1 MQCTKCG
8 AQLPDGSSY
17 CNICG
22 KKQQAVAAA
31 EKKRKTKTRG
41 NGTGTAVKR
50 GKTWMARIV
59 LGYYT
64 GDDGKR
70 HARTANRCGF
80 ATKKEALDYIPQ
92 LKKDAESSAS
102 LTLSGYWE
110 FYEAKKLPEL
120 SRGKQTSYRI
130 AWRRWEPL
138 ATRKIED
145 LKLETL
151 QAAMDE
157 AASSYYTA
165 KDMQNLMSHFYKHAM
180 ANQSVNINLAKY
192 LQLPAANPSEQIP
205 FNSDEIAKMW
215 NDFGAGN
222 TFTGYILLMIYTGMM
237 PGELLHA
244 RKAQIDWNGKQIRG
258 AGLKT
263 ATRRE
268 TPIVLADD
276 IIPVLRVLVDTS
288 QGEKLVPHNKDNFY
302 REYYSSLER
311 IGARR
316 LPPYS
321 CRHTTGTDLAKAAV
335 PAFTI
340 QKIMR
345 HAKITTTQI
354 YTHMDATDA
363 LTGVNAL
370 KKPEIKGA

>member
-22 KKQQAVAAA
+22 KKQQAAAAA

-41 NGTGTAVKR
+41 NGTGSAFKE
-50 GKTWMARIV
+50 GKTWMVRVV
-59 LGYYT
+59 LGYWT
-64 GDDGKR
+64 DEQGKR
-70 HARTANRCGF
+70 HMRTASKHGF
-80 ATKKEALDYIPQ
+80 PTKKDALDYVPT
-92 LKKDAESSAS
+92 LKTQAAQNAS

-120 SRGKQTSYRI
+120 SRDKQTAYRI
-130 AWRRWEPL
+130 AWRRWAAL
-138 ATRKIED
+138 ATRKLED
-145 LKLETL
+145 LKIETL

-157 AASSYYTA
+157 AANTYYTA
-165 KDMQNLMSHFYKHAM
+165 RDMKNLMSHFYKHAL
-180 ANQSVNINLAKY
+180 ANQTVSVNLAQY
-192 LQLPAANPSEQIP
+192 LQLPPANPSEQTP
-205 FNSDEIAKMW
+205 FNAEELAAMW
-215 NDFGAGN
+215 QDFAAGN

-237 PGELLHA
+237 PGELLQA
-244 RKAQIDWNGKQIRG
+244 RKDQIDWEGKQIRG

-263 ATRRE
+263 STRK
-268 TPIVLADD
+268 TAPIVLADD
-276 IIPVLRVLVDTS
+276 IIPVLRVLVDAS
-288 QGEKLVPHNKDNFY
+288 PGEKLIHINKDNFY
-302 REYYSSLER
+302 REYYAALER

-363 LTGVNAL
+363 LTGINVL